1 MTKHSFQMLKYF
13 AFGYCINTR
22 ISHNV
27 GATEYFRISFILIK
41 NTYSWV
47 PSFVYVFWFGWSHI
61 QESAF

>member
-27 GATEYFRISFILIK
+27 GATEYIRISLKIRIPGSPPLSMFSDLGGVISK
-41 NTYSWV
+41 NLH
-47 PSFVYVFWFGWSHI
+47 FKL
-61 QESAF
+61 